1 VHGLQVILQFAPN
14 TKLTQ
19 AMPTDMWPV
28 RPAAKMPMHVLPE
41 VFGAGKGLWT
51 CGARMWLVAV
61 VQFDVTT

>member
-1 VHGLQVILQFAPN
+1 
-14 TKLTQ
+14 
-19 AMPTDMWPV
+19 MPTDMWPV